1 MGYGSGIKTGL
12 FSKQCSQFDKE
23 IDVANTLLARDYKGF
38 GNQAMNGVIEC
49 KESRKTKLKFSEG
62 LFPVQERYIKIKR
75 YITPWGGRSICTL
88 KAVHYK
94 DPPKILIRYETEKK
108 DE

>member
-23 IDVANTLLARDYKGF
+23 IDVANTLLARDYKGC
-38 GNQAMNGVIEC
+38 GKQAMNGVIEC
-49 KESRKTKLKFSEG
+49 KKLRKTKLKFSEG

-75 YITPWGGRSICTL
+75 YIAPWGGEANMYSKSSTL
-88 KAVHYK
+88 
-94 DPPKILIRYETEKK
+94 
-108 DE
+108 